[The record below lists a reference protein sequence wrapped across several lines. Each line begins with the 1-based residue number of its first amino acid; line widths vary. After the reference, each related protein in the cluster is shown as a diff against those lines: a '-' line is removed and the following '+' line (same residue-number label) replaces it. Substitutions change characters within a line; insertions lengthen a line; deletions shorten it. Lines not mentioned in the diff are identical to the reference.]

1 VTQGERLAIF
11 SEKVRESSLKRFRLV
26 GAQDRAWRP
35 APGRLSFVDHL
46 KHLVDCDR
54 WILAVVKGEEEP
66 HADIQPG
73 EGDPARWDIY
83 VSELE
88 ALGIVKV
95 SFLSGL
101 SDADLDSAVIKP
113 EHLGR
118 PDAGSLILRE
128 NLEHEVQHRGSVQ
141 LLLRLR
147 YG

>member
-1 VTQGERLAIF
+1 MTQGERLAIF

-26 GAQDRAWRP
+26 EAPDRAWRP

-73 EGDPARWDIY
+73 EGDPSRWDIY

-88 ALGIVKV
+88 KLGVEKF
-95 SFLSGL
+95 SLLWGL
-101 SDADLDSAVIKP
+101 SDTDLDRIVEKP
-113 EHLGR
+113 ENLGR
-118 PDAGSLILRE
+118 PDVGSLVLRE
-128 NLEHEVQHRGSVQ
+128 NLDHEIHHRGMIQ
-141 LLLRLR
+141 LLLKLR